1 MDTEKTIGMIIAI
14 ISIIGG
20 LGIGAIAVY
29 VSTMTANKEK
39 IAEIEARNKE
49 RLALIE
55 KGMDLSILDNQER
68 KRNNYTALLWGLLIA
83 GIGFGAL
90 LGNIVSLI
98 TSMDHHFAIH
108 CFGLIFGGMGLIVYF
123 IYKKR
128 ADSKKAE

>member
-1 MDTEKTIGMIIAI
+1 MDTEKTMGMIIGIIAI
-14 ISIIGG
+14 LGG
-20 LGIGAIAVY
+20 LGIGGIAVY

-55 KGMDLSILDNQER
+55 KGMDLSILDKKEY

-90 LGNIVSLI
+90 VGSIVSII
-98 TSMDHHFAIH
+98 TSMNHHFAIH
-108 CFGLIFGGMGLIVYF
+108 CFGLIFGGIGLITYF
-123 IYKKR
+123 IYKKK
-128 ADSKKAE
+128 AESKKA